1 MSKASEKELSDLH
14 GELAKYLKHKLQ
26 NGEVTAADLGQI
38 RQFLKDNRIEAT
50 IDQNPDM
57 GSIVEALPTFDSA
70 DEKFDDTEGSYH

>member
-14 GELAKYLKHKLQ
+14 GELAKFLKHKPQ

-70 DEKFDDTEGSYH
+70 DEKYDDTEGSYH